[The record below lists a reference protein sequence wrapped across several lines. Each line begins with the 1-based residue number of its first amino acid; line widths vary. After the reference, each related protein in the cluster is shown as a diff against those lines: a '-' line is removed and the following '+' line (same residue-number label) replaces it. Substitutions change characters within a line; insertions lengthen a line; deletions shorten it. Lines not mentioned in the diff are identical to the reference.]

1 MSWTGMPASGDF
13 WGNLD
18 RRVQTEWLLVTMLM
32 VLLTFMLSYLGA
44 QTGITRIDHTFY
56 DRVLASTLQ
65 PAHNNNIVIVT
76 IDDSSIETLGY
87 WPWRRAVHA
96 QLLGQLAQARVVG
109 FDLLLSDTNPAY
121 PADDAL
127 LAKAIATHGRV
138 VLPTAVTND
147 KSALIRARS
156 SLADAAAQQ
165 GYFNIYPDEDGVIRS
180 IIPRLTLSSG
190 QSERH
195 LVLAMLDVA
204 GLDSSALV
212 ASRPGQALLVPYAGP
227 PGHYTHYPYAYVLNG
242 NIPAATFHGKYVLV
256 GSWGSGLGDAF
267 PTPLTRHGETMA
279 GVEVLA
285 NALSASLEG
294 NWIQTPGRLLA
305 ALLST
310 LPVLLACLSFRRL
323 SPRRAFLAAAGTLM
337 LTATTSI
344 LVMYFAGIWL
354 PITASL
360 IGVAVAYPLWS
371 WRNQEVSLQQLDREL
386 KTLTG
391 DRRALGEELV
401 PAEPS
406 AGDETLS
413 SRVSQLHNAIRQL
426 RFAQQKR
433 DETLRFLSHDMRAP
447 QNSIIALAQLQND
460 TSTALSEPELMERV
474 ELYATKTLNL
484 VDGFVQLARAEAMQF
499 QNNVFDLV
507 DLTEQAV
514 DDFWA
519 QATRRQIVVEIIE
532 HPGVAW
538 VSGDWTLLCR
548 ALSNLIDNAIKYSPE
563 QTRVCCS
570 ITLSASERQWLVKV
584 KDQGRGIP
592 AEEIGRLFHSFQR
605 LGIQS
610 AHNPTGAGLG
620 LSFVKTVIE
629 RHGGTI
635 EAHSQ
640 PGDGAEFIVRL
651 PAASPPP
658 PDADSDIQA
667 DEYQA

>member
-1 MSWTGMPASGDF
+1 MAWSDAPTPGDF

-18 RRVQTEWLLVTMLM
+18 RRVQAEWLLVTLLM
-32 VLLTFMLSYLGA
+32 ALLTVTLSYFGA
-44 QTGITRIDHTFY
+44 QTGIVRIDHTFY
-56 DRVLASTLQ
+56 DRVLTNTLQ
-65 PAHNNNIVIVT
+65 PAHNDDIVIIT
-76 IDDSSIETLGY
+76 IDDSSIEALGY

-121 PADDAL
+121 PTDDAL

-138 VLPTAVTND
+138 VLPTMVTND
-147 KSALIRARS
+147 KSALIRARP
-156 SLADAAAQQ
+156 SLVNAAAKQ

-180 IIPRLTLSSG
+180 VIPRLALPSG
-190 QSERH
+190 QSAQH
-195 LVLAMLDVA
+195 LVLSMLDVS
-204 GLDSSALV
+204 GLESSARV
-212 ASRPGQALLVPYAGP
+212 VSRPGQALLVPYGGP
-227 PGHYTHYPYAYVLNG
+227 PGHYTHYPYAHVLNG
-242 NIPAATFHGKYVLV
+242 DIPASTFRDKYVLI

-285 NALSASLEG
+285 NALNASLED
-294 NWIQTPGRLLA
+294 NWIHTPGRLLA

-310 LPVLLACLSFRRL
+310 APVLLACLSFRRL
-323 SPRRAFLAAAGTLM
+323 SPRRAFLAAASTLV
-337 LTATTSI
+337 LTATTCI

-386 KTLTG
+386 EALTG

-401 PAEPS
+401 PADPS

-447 QNSIIALAQLQND
+447 QNSIIALAQLQNNP
-460 TSTALSEPELMERV
+460 STALSQADAMKSV
-474 ELYATKTLNL
+474 QLYATKTLNL
-484 VDGFVQLARAEAMQF
+484 VDGFVQLARAEAIQF

-507 DLTEQAV
+507 DLAEHAV

-519 QATRRQIVVEIIE
+519 QAKRRQIVVEINE
-532 HPGVAW
+532 HPEVAW
-538 VSGDWTLLCR
+538 VRGDWTLLCR

-563 QTRVCCS
+563 QTRVRCI
-570 ITLSASERQWLVKV
+570 ITPSASGQQWLVKI

-592 AEEIGRLFHSFQR
+592 AEETGRLFHSFQR
-605 LGIQS
+605 LGTES
-610 AHNPTGAGLG
+610 ADNPTGAGLG

-629 RHGGTI
+629 RHDGTI
-635 EAHSQ
+635 EVHSQ
-640 PGDGAEFIVRL
+640 PGDGTEFIVHL
-651 PAASPPP
+651 PAASAPPQ
-658 PDADSDIQA
+658 DADAA
-667 DEYQA
+667 DDQQTCG